1 MHGQQFDYQ
10 NHAQYITGHMIK
22 SSRLSLRFSGEK
34 PEYEANGSYLRLD
47 RYLYKVVIC
56 ALAFQ
61 LAHVFLQMFG
71 TSQTPTATNEIT
83 A

>member
-1 MHGQQFDYQ
+1 MRGQQFDYQ
-10 NHAQYITGHMIK
+10 NYAQYITGHMIK
-22 SSRLSLRFSGEK
+22 SSKVSPRFSGEE
-34 PEYEANGSYLRLD
+34 PGYEANGSYLRVD

-71 TSQTPTATNEIT
+71 SLQTPTATNEIT